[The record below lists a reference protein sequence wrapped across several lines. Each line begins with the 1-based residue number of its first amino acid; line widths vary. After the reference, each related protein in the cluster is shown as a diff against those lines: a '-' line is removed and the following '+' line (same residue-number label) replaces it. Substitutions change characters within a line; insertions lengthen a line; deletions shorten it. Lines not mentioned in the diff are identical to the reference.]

1 MLYIF
6 IPSFLFLFFI
16 SYINDDFPN
25 YYSIKMLFNKTIF
38 RILFVLFVIMG
49 LTVAKGGGG
58 RGGGGRGGGGGKRG
72 GGGGK
77 PSKGGSKPKSSP
89 KPAGAPVDPKKKK
102 GKNSLVYYF

>member
-1 MLYIF
+1 MLYFF

-16 SYINDDFPN
+16 SYINGDFPN

-58 RGGGGRGGGGGKRG
+58 GGRGGGGGKRGGG